1 MAGIKGKRRLVVK
14 AGDSA
19 TDETCRTFIFENET
33 HTLGNALRHAILQN
47 PRVTFCGYS
56 MPHPAE
62 DKMLVRVQTVEG
74 YSAPEAL
81 KQGLLD
87 LKQMCQIT
95 KKTFVEAVDDFKSQ
109 QQQQD

>member
-1 MAGIKGKRRLVVK
+1 MSGHAHRKLVVK
-14 AGDSA
+14 AGDSN

-33 HTLGNALRHAILQN
+33 HTLGNALRYAILQN
-47 PRVTFCGYS
+47 PRVQFCGYS

-62 DKMLVRVQTVEG
+62 DKMLLRIQTVEG

-81 KQGLLD
+81 KQGLHD

-95 KKTFVEAVDDFKSQ
+95 RKTFQEAVEEFKVPAAQ
-109 QQQQD
+109 